1 MTRTDFKA
9 ILNVTADGVITGDY
23 WEGIRKFE
31 QSRAAELQK
40 RREEQRL
47 DDLRRAYSVP
57 GATTVKRKVRKIS
70 KRGRTA
76 TKKAAAL
83 NQK

>member
-1 MTRTDFKA
+1 MKLTNFKTT
-9 ILNVTADGVITGDY
+9 LNVTKEGVITGSV
-23 WEGIRKFE
+23 WESIEEFE
-31 QSRAAELQK
+31 QRRAAELQK